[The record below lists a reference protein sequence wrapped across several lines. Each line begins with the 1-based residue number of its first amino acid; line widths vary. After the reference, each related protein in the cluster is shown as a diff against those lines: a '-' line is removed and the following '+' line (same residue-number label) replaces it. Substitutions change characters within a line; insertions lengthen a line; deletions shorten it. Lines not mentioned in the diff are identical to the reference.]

1 MRITLPHVGESVTE
15 AVIERWLKQVGD
27 RVEKYEPLAEV
38 VTDKVSMEMP
48 SPVEGV
54 LTDILVDPGQTIP
67 MGAEIAEIA
76 TESDEAAS
84 HRGRRAPACAVSRPT
99 ARPDRHSRQGR
110 HKRRPHRIGRTHHHR
125 RRVEQ
130 PSCRGALLSCRSEVG
145 RDAQRRSLPRLRD
158 GSQRTNNPQRRANVY
173 RLRTDLRR
181 TGIPEPSGEDER
193 VPLTAIRRMIAENM
207 KRSVSEIPEA
217 WSSMEV
223 DMTNVMAARERAKDD
238 FERREG
244 ARLTPLAFA
253 LKAVAESLRA
263 NPIVNSTWADDAI
276 ILKGH
281 INLGVAI
288 ATERGLLVPVI
299 PDADRLSVAELAKSI
314 DKLASK
320 ARANRLDI
328 ADVQGGTFTVNN
340 TGALGSVTGK
350 GIINH
355 PQAAILNTE
364 SIVKRPVIIDD
375 AIAIRSMMNIC
386 LTFDHRIMDGREA
399 GAFLAD
405 VKRRLEGVDPAA
417 SI

>member
-48 SPVEGV
+48 SPVDGILV
-54 LTDILVDPGQTIP
+54 DILVDAGQTIP

-76 TESDEAAS
+76 TETDD
-84 HRGRRAPACAVSRPT
+84 APAEDTTSQEASP
-99 ARPDRHSRQGR
+99 PQPMD
-110 HKRRPHRIGRTHHHR
+110 RIGTLVKDATNVGPTGSGGPITTG
-125 RRVEQ
+125 VESGS
-130 PSCRGALLSCRSEVG
+130 PSVGARYSPAVLRLAEFHNVDLTLVSGTGLNG
-145 RDAQRRSLPRLRD
+145 RITRKDVQAYIDTVQ
-158 GSQRTNNPQRRANVY
+158 TVA
-173 RLRTDLRR
+173 
-181 TGIPEPSGEDER
+181 EPSPERRDEDER
-193 VPLTAIRRMIAENM
+193 VPLTAVRRMIAENM
-207 KRSVSEIPEA
+207 TRSVSEIPEA
-217 WSSMEV
+217 WSTMEV
-223 DMTNVMAARERAKDD
+223 DMTNVMAVRERAKDD

-253 LKAVAESLRA
+253 LKAVAESLRT

-276 ILKGH
+276 VLKGR
-281 INLGVAI
+281 INIGVAI

-299 PDADRLSVAELAKSI
+299 QDADRLSVAELAKAV
-314 DKLASK
+314 DDLASK
-320 ARANRLDI
+320 ARENKLNI
-328 ADVQGGTFTVNN
+328 EDVQGGTFTLNN
-340 TGALGSVTGK
+340 TGALGSVMGK

-364 SIVKRPVIIDD
+364 SIVKRPVIIGD

-399 GAFLAD
+399 GGFLAD
-405 VKRRLEGVDPAA
+405 VKRRLESVDPAVG
-417 SI
+417 I

>member
-54 LTDILVDPGQTIP
+54 LTGILVDPGQTIP
-67 MGAEIAEIA
+67 MGAEIAEIE
-76 TESDEAAS
+76 TEADEA
-84 HRGRRAPACAVSRPT
+84 PAVEEVSPPQ
-99 ARPDRHSRQGR
+99 AMD
-110 HKRRPHRIGRTHHHR
+110 RIGTL
-125 RRVEQ
+125 VKD
-130 PSCRGALLSCRSEVG
+130 ATNVG
-145 RDAQRRSLPRLRD
+145 PT
-158 GSQRTNNPQRRANVY
+158 GSGGPIT
-173 RLRTDLRR
+173 
-181 TGIPEPSGEDER
+181 TGVEPSNPPAGARYSPAVLRLAELHNVDLTLVSGSGHNGRVTRKDVQAYIDTSKTAGDPSPVPSGDDER

-207 KRSVSEIPEA
+207 TRSVSQIPEA

-223 DMTNVMAARERAKDD
+223 DMTNIMAARERAKDD

-276 ILKGH
+276 IMKGR

-299 PDADRLSVAELAKSI
+299 PNADRLNVAELAKAV
-314 DKLASK
+314 DVLASK

-328 ADVQGGTFTVNN
+328 SDVQGGTFTVNN

-364 SIVKRPVIIDD
+364 SIVKRPVIISD

-405 VKRRLEGVDPAA
+405 VKQRLESVDPAE

>member
-54 LTDILVDPGQTIP
+54 LTGILVDAGQTIP
-67 MGAEIAEIA
+67 MGTEIAEIE
-76 TESDEAAS
+76 TEADEAPIITDAAPQQAS
-84 HRGRRAPACAVSRPT
+84 PPQAM
-99 ARPDRHSRQGR
+99 D
-110 HKRRPHRIGRTHHHR
+110 RIGTLDKDATNVGPTGSGGPITTGVDSGSPPAAARYSPAVLRLAELHNVDLTLVSGSGHNG
-125 RRVEQ
+125 RVTRKDVQ
-130 PSCRGALLSCRSEVG
+130 AHIDTSKSEVE
-145 RDAQRRSLPRLRD
+145 SSPE
-158 GSQRTNNPQRRANVY
+158 
-173 RLRTDLRR
+173 
-181 TGIPEPSGEDER
+181 IPGEDER

-207 KRSVSEIPEA
+207 TRSVSQIPEA

-223 DMTNVMAARERAKDD
+223 DMTNIMAARERAKDD

-253 LKAVAESLRA
+253 LKAVAESLNA

-276 ILKGH
+276 VLKGR

-299 PDADRLSVAELAKSI
+299 PDTDRLSVAELAKAV
-314 DKLASK
+314 DVLASK

-328 ADVQGGTFTVNN
+328 SDVQGGTFTVNN

-364 SIVKRPVIIDD
+364 SIVKRPVIIGD

-405 VKRRLEGVDPAA
+405 VKRRLESLDPSAD
-417 SI
+417 I

>member
-27 RVEKYEPLAEV
+27 HVEKYEPLAEV

-54 LTDILVDPGQTIP
+54 LMHILVDAGQTIP

-76 TESDEAAS
+76 TETDEV
-84 HRGRRAPACAVSRPT
+84 APTEDATPRQVSSPPQ
-99 ARPDRHSRQGR
+99 AKD
-110 HKRRPHRIGRTHHHR
+110 RIGTLVKDATNVGPTGSGGPITTGVESDRPSTGARYSPAVLRLAELHIVDLALVAGTGHNGRVTRKDVQAYIDTSKSAAGPSPER
-125 RRVEQ
+125 R
-130 PSCRGALLSCRSEVG
+130 
-145 RDAQRRSLPRLRD
+145 D
-158 GSQRTNNPQRRANVY
+158 
-173 RLRTDLRR
+173 
-181 TGIPEPSGEDER
+181 EDER

-207 KRSVSEIPEA
+207 TRSVSEIPEA

-223 DMTNVMAARERAKDD
+223 DMTNVMTARERAKDN

-253 LKAVAESLRA
+253 LKAVSESLRT
-263 NPIVNSTWADDAI
+263 NPIVNSTWAGDAI
-276 ILKGH
+276 VMKGR
-281 INLGVAI
+281 INIGVAI

-299 PDADRLSVAELAKSI
+299 PDADRLGVAELAMAV
-314 DKLASK
+314 DDLASK
-320 ARANRLDI
+320 ARENKLNI
-328 ADVQGGTFTVNN
+328 EDVQGGTFTVNN
-340 TGALGSVTGK
+340 TGALGSVMGK

-364 SIVKRPVIIDD
+364 SIVKRPVIIGD

-399 GAFLAD
+399 GGFLSRREAAAR
-405 VKRRLEGVDPAA
+405 KR
-417 SI
+417 

>member
-67 MGAEIAEIA
+67 MGTEIAEIE
-76 TESDEAAS
+76 TDEAAPTETAS
-84 HRGRRAPACAVSRPT
+84 PPQVSSP
-99 ARPDRHSRQGR
+99 PQPMD
-110 HKRRPHRIGRTHHHR
+110 RIGTLVKDATNVGPTGSGGPITTGVESSSPPAGARFSPAVLRLAELHNVDLSLVSGTGHNGRVTRKDVQAHIDSSKTSASPGPERT
-125 RRVEQ
+125 
-130 PSCRGALLSCRSEVG
+130 S
-145 RDAQRRSLPRLRD
+145 
-158 GSQRTNNPQRRANVY
+158 
-173 RLRTDLRR
+173 
-181 TGIPEPSGEDER
+181 EDER

-223 DMTNVMAARERAKDD
+223 DMTNAMAARERAKDD
-238 FERREG
+238 FERKQS

-253 LKAVAESLRA
+253 LNAVAESLRA
-263 NPIVNSTWADDAI
+263 NPIVNSTLAEDAI
-276 ILKGH
+276 ILKGR

-288 ATERGLLVPVI
+288 ATERGLLVPII
-299 PDADRLSVAELAKSI
+299 PDADRLSVAELAKAI
-314 DKLASK
+314 DNLASK
-320 ARANRLDI
+320 ARENRLDI
-328 ADVQGGTFTVNN
+328 GDVQGGTFTVNN

-364 SIVKRPVIIDD
+364 SIVKRPVIIGD

-399 GAFLAD
+399 GAFLAN
-405 VKRRLEGVDPAA
+405 VKQRLESVDP
-417 SI
+417 SVDI

>member
-54 LTDILVDPGQTIP
+54 LMDILVDAGQTIP

-76 TESDEAAS
+76 TETDEV
-84 HRGRRAPACAVSRPT
+84 APTEDATPRQVSSPPQ
-99 ARPDRHSRQGR
+99 AKD
-110 HKRRPHRIGRTHHHR
+110 RIGTLVKDATNVGPTGSGGPITTGVESDRPSTGARYSPAVLRLAELHNVDLALVAGTGHNG
-125 RRVEQ
+125 RVTRKDVQ
-130 PSCRGALLSCRSEVG
+130 AYIDTVQTV
-145 RDAQRRSLPRLRD
+145 A
-158 GSQRTNNPQRRANVY
+158 
-173 RLRTDLRR
+173 
-181 TGIPEPSGEDER
+181 EPSPERRDEDER
-193 VPLTAIRRMIAENM
+193 VPLTAVRRMIAENM

-223 DMTNVMAARERAKDD
+223 DMTNVMTARERAKDD

-253 LKAVAESLRA
+253 LKAVSESLRT

-276 ILKGH
+276 LLKGRV
-281 INLGVAI
+281 NLCVAI

-299 PDADRLSVAELAKSI
+299 PDADRLGVAELAMAV
-314 DKLASK
+314 DDLASK
-320 ARANRLDI
+320 ARENKLNI
-328 ADVQGGTFTVNN
+328 EDVQGGTFTVNN
-340 TGALGSVTGK
+340 TGALGSVMGK

-364 SIVKRPVIIDD
+364 SIVKRPVIVGD

-399 GAFLAD
+399 GGFLAD
-405 VKRRLEGVDPAA
+405 VKRRLESVDPAVD
-417 SI
+417 I

>member
-48 SPVEGV
+48 SPVDGILV
-54 LTDILVDPGQTIP
+54 DILVDAGQTIP

-76 TESDEAAS
+76 TENDD
-84 HRGRRAPACAVSRPT
+84 APTEDATPRQVSSPPQ
-99 ARPDRHSRQGR
+99 AKD
-110 HKRRPHRIGRTHHHR
+110 RIGTLVKDATNVGPTGSGGPITTG
-125 RRVEQ
+125 VESDR
-130 PSCRGALLSCRSEVG
+130 PSTGARYSPAVLRLAEFHNVDLTLVSGTGLNG
-145 RDAQRRSLPRLRD
+145 RITRKDVQAYIDTVQ
-158 GSQRTNNPQRRANVY
+158 TVA
-173 RLRTDLRR
+173 
-181 TGIPEPSGEDER
+181 EPSPERRDEDER
-193 VPLTAIRRMIAENM
+193 VPLTAVRRMIAENM
-207 KRSVSEIPEA
+207 TRSVSEIPEA
-217 WSSMEV
+217 WSTMEV
-223 DMTNVMAARERAKDD
+223 DMTNVMAVRERTKDD

-276 ILKGH
+276 VLKGRV
-281 INLGVAI
+281 NLCVAI

-299 PDADRLSVAELAKSI
+299 PDADRLGVAELAMAV
-314 DKLASK
+314 DDLASK
-320 ARANRLDI
+320 ARENKLNI
-328 ADVQGGTFTVNN
+328 EDVQGGTFTVNN
-340 TGALGSVTGK
+340 TGALGSVMGK

-364 SIVKRPVIIDD
+364 SIVKRPVIVGD

-399 GAFLAD
+399 GGFLAD
-405 VKRRLEGVDPAA
+405 VKRRLESVDPAVG
-417 SI
+417 I